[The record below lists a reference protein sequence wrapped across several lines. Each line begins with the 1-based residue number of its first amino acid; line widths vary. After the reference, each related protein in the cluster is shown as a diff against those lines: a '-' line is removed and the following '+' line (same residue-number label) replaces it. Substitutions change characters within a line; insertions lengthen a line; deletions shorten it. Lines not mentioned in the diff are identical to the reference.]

1 MTDSQDEWT
10 TVAVLQSDKDALDRI
25 NEIEYS
31 SEASYRR
38 ILLDLVDG
46 YEQQVADVPKH

>member
-1 MTDSQDEWT
+1 MTDSQDGWT
-10 TVAVLQSDKDALDRI
+10 TVAVLQSDKEALDKI
-25 NEIEYS
+25 NEAEYG

-46 YEQQVADVPKH
+46 YEEEAADVSEP